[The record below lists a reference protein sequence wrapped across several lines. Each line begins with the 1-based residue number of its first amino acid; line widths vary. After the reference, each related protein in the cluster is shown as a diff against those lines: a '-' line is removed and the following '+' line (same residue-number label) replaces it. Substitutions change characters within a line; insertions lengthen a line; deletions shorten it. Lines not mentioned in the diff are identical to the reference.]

1 MERDKTSSHRKT
13 NFSLVWILLALK
25 FSRSKTCLI
34 LNIQKNVQF
43 LFRCYGI
50 ENKNK
55 TSIFLK
61 YVLLRYFFIF
71 QHGEKD
77 FKYKWKWNILTF
89 EITLIILAYMIRELF
104 TQNNSFLLLVFFIYL
119 FLFYLFIYFF
129 FVSLFLF
136 FFNGHQANVFRCK
149 SIVIISSSRKMSAIM
164 WLKFRYFW
172 KFYNQNKNSTRQSV
186 WGILLLIYEKE
197 N

>member
-1 MERDKTSSHRKT
+1 MERYKTSSHRKT

-77 FKYKWKWNILTF
+77 FKYKRKWNILTF

-104 TQNNSFLLLVFFIYL
+104 TQNNSFLLLVFFIFL
-119 FLFYLFIYFF
+119 FLLY
-129 FVSLFLF
+129 LF
-136 FFNGHQANVFRCK
+136 FFFFFCFFVFVLLQRASGECFPMQKHCYHQFLSENVCHNVTK
-149 SIVIISSSRKMSAIM
+149 ISIF
-164 WLKFRYFW
+164 LKIF
-172 KFYNQNKNSTRQSV
+172 QS
-186 WGILLLIYEKE
+186 E
-197 N
+197 

>member
-77 FKYKWKWNILTF
+77 FKYK
-89 EITLIILAYMIRELF
+89 LF
-104 TQNNSFLLLVFFIYL
+104 IYFYFIYL
-119 FLFYLFIYFF
+119 FIFFCF
-129 FVSLFLF
+129 FVFVLLQRASGECFPMQKHCYHQFLSE
-136 FFNGHQANVFRCK
+136 NVCHNVTK
-149 SIVIISSSRKMSAIM
+149 ISIF
-164 WLKFRYFW
+164 LKIL
-172 KFYNQNKNSTRQSV
+172 QS
-186 WGILLLIYEKE
+186 E
-197 N
+197 